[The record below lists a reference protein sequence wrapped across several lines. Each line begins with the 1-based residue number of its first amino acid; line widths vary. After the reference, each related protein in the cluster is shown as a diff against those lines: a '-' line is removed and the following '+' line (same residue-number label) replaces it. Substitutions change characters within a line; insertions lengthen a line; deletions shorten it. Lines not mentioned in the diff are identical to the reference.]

1 MERKIGLF
9 RSFPAVVLGTTPN
22 SRSLPNS
29 PSDPQRHVHNSIVAM
44 IVEAKYDHNGNPEFD
59 AADFKEMEARARGPD
74 VLTPQEEAMV
84 VEAKEQG
91 NEHFK
96 AGRVEEALGSYHRAL
111 TVFSDRKAGP
121 EQRLEK
127 SKLMANRAECQ
138 PTGVHGGRPPRRCSN
153 AARRCEREGALPT
166 ARARAL
172 SSAASPI

>member
-1 MERKIGLF
+1 
-9 RSFPAVVLGTTPN
+9 
-22 SRSLPNS
+22 
-29 PSDPQRHVHNSIVAM
+29 
-44 IVEAKYDHNGNPEFD
+44 
-59 AADFKEMEARARGPD
+59 
-74 VLTPQEEAMV
+74 MV

-111 TVFSDRKAGP
+111 TVFSDRRGGP

-138 PTGVHGGRPPRRCSN
+138 LGSVVGGRRGRAQQARWRSTLRTRRRAS
-153 AARRCEREGALPT
+153 A
-166 ARARAL
+166 ARARSL